1 MTLVVDGQIEGVR
14 ANAVVEAGQWGVLSH
29 PTPDAVVAAIGGLRD
44 GDALTIS
51 LEGKAMHGLTAG
63 ERHSGRLC
71 VSGCRLDPLPALR
84 VADVVGLGVRAP
96 QPPLWQALVGTS
108 RSRGLS
114 ADDEAMIRA
123 LAGRVGLARWVDRT
137 AVALPLKIE
146 ALADITRALA
156 GLPEALVWRRPEWL
170 DPQSL
175 AELNEVVV
183 AEQRLAGFAVLEVAA
198 HLPGSL
204 SGP

>member
-1 MTLVVDGQIEGVR
+1 MTLLVEGQVHGVR
-14 ANAVVEAGQWGVLSH
+14 AHAVVEAGQWGVLTH
-29 PTPDAVVAAIGGLRD
+29 PAPDAVVAAIGGFAGGSELTVSV
-44 GDALTIS
+44 GDV
-51 LEGKAMHGLTAG
+51 AMEGLTPG
-63 ERHSGRLC
+63 QRHQARLC

-96 QPPLWQALVGTS
+96 QPPLWQALVGTT
-108 RSRGLS
+108 RSRALS

-137 AVALPLKIE
+137 AVNLPLKIE
-146 ALADITRALA
+146 ALVDITRAVA
-156 GLPEALVWRRPEWL
+156 GQPEALVWRRPEWL

-183 AEQRLAGFAVLEVAA
+183 AEHRLGGFAVLEVAA
-198 HLPGSL
+198 HQPGSL